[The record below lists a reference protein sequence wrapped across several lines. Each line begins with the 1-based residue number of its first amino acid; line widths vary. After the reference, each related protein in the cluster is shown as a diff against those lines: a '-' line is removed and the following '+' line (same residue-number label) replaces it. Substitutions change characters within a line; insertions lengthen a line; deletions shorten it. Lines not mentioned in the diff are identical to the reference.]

1 MAAGEWAEAELDKT
15 AAAVDAEFVPMA
27 PDELSKCDDEGDDDD
42 DEEDDEDDVD
52 VAADVMTKLSI
63 VKNKQII
70 PKTHPTVKSN
80 RSDSLSGSDEDDEVD
95 VTSLKFEDKSSDED
109 VPS

>member
-1 MAAGEWAEAELDKT
+1 MAGEWLLLDKT
-15 AAAVDAEFVPMA
+15 AAAVDAEVVLMA
-27 PDELSKCDDEGDDDD
+27 DELSKCDDEGD
-42 DEEDDEDDVD
+42 EAED

-70 PKTHPTVKSN
+70 PKTQPTVKSSL
-80 RSDSLSGSDEDDEVD
+80 SDSVSGKDEDEVD
-95 VTSLKFEDKSSDED
+95 VTSLKFEDESSDED